1 MKNKFNHIILISLD
15 TLRADCINASPRAYT
30 FRKKYQVDIKLKT
43 DKLDS
48 IMRRG
53 SYFNHCISAA
63 PATPVSHAAYFTG
76 YWPLSNGVYEFF
88 NRKLSKP
95 TIFQLAKKSG
105 YKTIFQTDFPII
117 LGEHLGFNRGVDHYY
132 VEDETAAMKK
142 LFSAKNQKTLSF
154 FHFGGIHYPY
164 GFHNLK
170 FGGQDYVNKV
180 LEIEK
185 KYNISGDGQLEDTLD
200 ESYRSLQDKKYLFRY
215 KIIIEYLYKNRH
227 YNELFLLYLEGI
239 NYFFKNRFDKFISQ
253 LLDFVD
259 SNKCLLVIFSDHGE
273 AWDQDCYGHHNSLS
287 QDILRV
293 PLIFYGQGIKA
304 KVYDKMVRTIDL
316 TPTLLDFMIGGRID
330 ESMDGRNLFST
341 DEALSREMD
350 NCAIAQVWQ
359 VGDKHKLSKY
369 QQDALKRKK
378 MTKPLKTFLS
388 SEMIYDGEY
397 KFIRN
402 YDKYHNLTKKIFLKK
417 KNDEL
422 SQIRINNRL
431 KELVNILNNYNNL
444 LASKGSKIK
453 EISQTVRDDLLNMGY
468 HI

>member
-15 TLRADCINASPRAYT
+15 TLRSDCISASPRAYI
-30 FRKKYQVDIKLKT
+30 FRKKYQVDTKLKT
-43 DKLDS
+43 DKLDL

-63 PATPVSHAAYFTG
+63 SSTPVSHAAYFTG

-88 NRKLSKP
+88 NRKLNKP
-95 TIFQLAKKSG
+95 TIFQLAMRGG
-105 YKTIFQTDFPII
+105 YKTIFQTDFPVI
-117 LGEHLGFNRGVDHYY
+117 LGEHLGFNRGIDHYY
-132 VEDETAAMKK
+132 IEDETAAMKK

-170 FGGQDYVNKV
+170 FGGQDYINKV

-185 KYNISGDGQLEDTLD
+185 KYNISDNGRLEDTLD

-215 KIIIEYLYKNRH
+215 KIIIEYLHKNGY
-227 YNELFLLYLEGI
+227 YNELFSLYLEGI
-239 NYFFKNRFDKFISQ
+239 NYFFKNRFDKFIYQ
-253 LLDFVD
+253 LIDFVD

-273 AWDQDCYGHHNSLS
+273 AWDQGCYGHHNSLS
-287 QDILRV
+287 QDVLRV
-293 PLIFYGQGIKA
+293 PLIFYGQGIEA
-304 KVYDKMVRTIDL
+304 KIYDRMVRTIDL
-316 TPTLLDFMIGGRID
+316 APTILEFMIGGRAD
-330 ESMDGRNLFST
+330 EKMDGYNLFAT
-341 DEALSREMD
+341 GRALPHRRD
-350 NCAIAQVWQ
+350 NYALAQVWQ

-369 QQDALKRKK
+369 QQDTLRRKK

-388 SEMIYDGEY
+388 SEMIYDGKY

-402 YDKYHNLTKKIFLKK
+402 YDKCHNLTKEIFLKK

-422 SQIRINNRL
+422 SQIKNSGKFKIL
-431 KELVNILNNYNNL
+431 AGALNNYNNL
-444 LASKGSKIK
+444 LVSKKNNIK
-453 EISQTVRDDLLNMGY
+453 EVSLAVRDDLLNLGY
-468 HI
+468 RI